1 LIKPLKRRSHDHQHQ
16 CRLHAE
22 EARAFLG
29 LPDLKPTQDKI
40 TQQMQEQMS
49 EGLRAMS
56 PEDTLKKL
64 DACHEKLRAD
74 ARRLCVFQQM
84 TGAKRDK

>member
-1 LIKPLKRRSHDHQHQ
+1 MIITINVDCTP
-16 CRLHAE
+16 E

-29 LPDLKPTQDKI
+29 LPDLKPMQDKI
-40 TQQMQEQMS
+40 TQRMQEQMA

-56 PEDTLKKL
+56 PEEMLKSWMPAMKSFEQMQ
-64 DACHEKLRAD
+64 D
-74 ARRLCVFQQM
+74 VFQQM

>member
-1 LIKPLKRRSHDHQHQ
+1 MIITINVDCTP
-16 CRLHAE
+16 E

-29 LPDLKPTQDKI
+29 LPDLKPMQDKI
-40 TQQMQEQMS
+40 MQQMQEQMA

-56 PEDTLKKL
+56 PEEMLKSWMPAMKSFEQMQ
-64 DACHEKLRAD
+64 D
-74 ARRLCVFQQM
+74 VFQQM